1 MQISE
6 RTVGDVTI
14 LDLRGRF
21 VEERQNDFRDA
32 VDRLVHLGRR
42 KVLLNF
48 DEVTYVDSA
57 GLGMLVSKF
66 VTLDRKAGKLKL
78 CMLHPRSL
86 RVLDI
91 TRLLTIFE
99 SFDSEARAV
108 ASFAIEPPSDE
119 TGSISRLL

>member
-32 VDRLVHLGRR
+32 VDRLVHLGCR

-57 GLGMLVSKF
+57 GLGMLVSKY
-66 VTLDRKAGKLKL
+66 VTLDRKEGKLKL
-78 CMLHPRSL
+78 YGLHPRSL

-99 SFDSEARAV
+99 SFDSEAHAV

-119 TGSISRLL
+119 TGVLSRLL

>member
-32 VDRLVHLGRR
+32 VDRLVRLGCR
-42 KVLLNF
+42 KMLLNLE
-48 DEVTYVDSA
+48 EVTYMDSS

-66 VTLDRKAGKLKL
+66 VTVDRKEGKLKL
-78 CMLHPRSL
+78 CKLNPKSF
-86 RVLDI
+86 RVLDV

-99 SFDSEARAV
+99 SFDSEARAIE
-108 ASFAIEPPSDE
+108 SFSIQPPSDE
-119 TGSISRLL
+119 TAA

>member
-6 RTVGDVTI
+6 RVVGDVTI

-32 VDRLVHLGRR
+32 VDRLVRLGCR
-42 KVLLNF
+42 KMLLNL
-48 DEVTYVDSA
+48 DEVTYMDSA
-57 GLGMLVSKF
+57 GLGMLVAKYI
-66 VTLDRKAGKLKL
+66 TLDKRDGKLKL
-78 CMLHPRSL
+78 CKLHHRSF

-99 SFDSEARAV
+99 SFDSEPQAI
-108 ASFAIEPPSDE
+108 ASFATQEPADKPFA
-119 TGSISRLL
+119 